1 MTLSKGLKASIVL
14 VLILG
19 VSASGAVLVFLNF
32 SPANS
37 IKLTLLNNAGVMI
50 ESHDIRIYIDPYL
63 LPSNYSEYPAD
74 AILITHPHSDHY
86 DPVSISEI
94 KTSDTIF
101 VFPRN
106 MTAQISSYDGTG
118 VNPGDVVKVG
128 DISITAFYMYT
139 FPVGEYPASHPA
151 EANWTSYIIDINGF
165 TIFHAGDSKCLDE
178 YEQIADKVDVA
189 LLPLGPG
196 CQTMYRSEVVD
207 ALRIINPSYFIPI
220 HYEEEEKHTFTTIYD
235 VQIEDL
241 GITIV
246 DLDYFNSHSFNP
258 TQGSS

>member
-1 MTLSKGLKASIVL
+1 MTFSKGLRASLVL

-19 VSASGAVLVFLNF
+19 VSASAAIVVLMNTPP
-32 SPANS
+32 SAS

-50 ESHDIRIYIDPYL
+50 EADGVRIYIDPYL
-63 LPSNYSEYPAD
+63 LPSNYSEFPAD

-86 DPVSISEI
+86 DPASISEI

-101 VFPRN
+101 VFPKN
-106 MTAQISSYDGTG
+106 MTTQISSYGGIG
-118 VNPGDVVKVG
+118 VNPGDNVTVG

-139 FPVGEYPASHPA
+139 FPVEGYPASHPA

-178 YEQIADKVDVA
+178 YEQIADKIDVA

-207 ALRIINPSYFIPI
+207 ALRVINPSYFIPI
-220 HYEEEEKHTFTTIYD
+220 HYQEEERHTFTTVYD
-235 VQIEDL
+235 VQIENL

-246 DLDYFNSHSFNP
+246 NLDYFSSHTFSP
-258 TQGSS
+258 VQASS

>member
-1 MTLSKGLKASIVL
+1 MTLSKGFKASIVL
-14 VLILG
+14 LLILG
-19 VSASGAVLVFLNF
+19 VSASASVLIFLN
-32 SPANS
+32 SQSASS

-50 ESHDIRIYIDPYL
+50 ETEDTRIYIDPYQ
-63 LPSNYSEYPAD
+63 LPSNYSDYPAD

-101 VFPRN
+101 VFPKN
-106 MTAQISSYDGTG
+106 MTAQISSYGGIG
-118 VNPGDVVKVG
+118 VNPGDNVMVG

-139 FPVGEYPASHPA
+139 LPVGEYPASHPA
-151 EANWTSYIIDINGF
+151 EANWTSYIIDIDGF
-165 TIFHAGDSKCLDE
+165 TIFHAGDSKCIEE
-178 YEQIADKVDVA
+178 YEQIADKIDVA

-220 HYEEEEKHTFTTIYD
+220 HYEEEERHTFTTIYD

-241 GITIV
+241 GITILN
-246 DLDYFNSHSFNP
+246 LDYFSSHTFNP
-258 TQGSS
+258 VQASP

>member
-1 MTLSKGLKASIVL
+1 MTLSKGLKASMVL

-19 VSASGAVLVFLNF
+19 VSASAAVLVLMNTP
-32 SPANS
+32 SSAS

-50 ESHDIRIYIDPYL
+50 EADGVRIYIDPYL

-94 KTSDTIF
+94 RTRSTIF
-101 VFPRN
+101 VFPKN
-106 MTAQISSYDGTG
+106 MTAQINSYNGTG
-118 VNPGDVVKVG
+118 VNPGDVVRVG

-178 YEQIADKVDVA
+178 YEQIANNIDVA

-196 CQTMYRSEVVD
+196 CQTMYRSEVVN

-220 HYEEEEKHTFTTIYD
+220 HYEQEEKHTFITIYD

-246 DLDYFNSHSFNP
+246 DLDYFSSHSFNP
-258 TQGSS
+258 ADASS